1 MQAFLNSFMS
11 HPKLCV
17 NLRCGVEQKHHDG
30 GSYYDKK
37 ETYFGRNRAEGKNLR
52 TAAGEQCKQVL
63 GEKKSRKSFSDF
75 LLGGATVRVAVIY
88 FISV

>member
-1 MQAFLNSFMS
+1 MTQRKSQEDAVIFLLSGVRF
-11 HPKLCV
+11 PQ
-17 NLRCGVEQKHHDG
+17 LRGL
-30 GSYYDKK
+30 YYGKK
-37 ETYFGRNRAEGKNLR
+37 ESYSGRNRAEGKHPG